1 MKQFFKVEITATKN
15 TDVYAA
21 AELTLSYKDF
31 RSTHTVW
38 LEDEYFD
45 TDDNNFATNVYLSA
59 VPTKA
64 QYNNPN
70 FDNLIQMSLDE
81 LFLNYKELAAH
92 IRNAVDQEKGFS
104 LEVPFS
110 EMAFDLEYILFDEIL
125 VELIKEDHEADRYK
139 QLVGYLAD
147 LITYNEQLSIEGVDY
162 LISMIRGKMPL
173 IEFNLFERN
182 NFEKVI
188 LALTTA
194 EIQKRYA

>member
-31 RSTHTVW
+31 RSMHTVW

-45 TDDNNFATNVYLSA
+45 TDDNNFTTNVYLSA

-81 LFLNYKELAAH
+81 LFLNYILNHTNSSFYKRSNPWYQRVWTFFWIFAW
-92 IRNAVDQEKGFS
+92 DEKG
-104 LEVPFS
+104 
-110 EMAFDLEYILFDEIL
+110 
-125 VELIKEDHEADRYK
+125 
-139 QLVGYLAD
+139 
-147 LITYNEQLSIEGVDY
+147 N
-162 LISMIRGKMPL
+162 
-173 IEFNLFERN
+173 
-182 NFEKVI
+182 
-188 LALTTA
+188 
-194 EIQKRYA
+194 

>member
-1 MKQFFKVEITATKN
+1 
-15 TDVYAA
+15 
-21 AELTLSYKDF
+21 
-31 RSTHTVW
+31 
-38 LEDEYFD
+38 
-45 TDDNNFATNVYLSA
+45 
-59 VPTKA
+59 
-64 QYNNPN
+64 
-70 FDNLIQMSLDE
+70 MSLDE

-92 IRNAVDQEKGFS
+92 IRNFVDQEKDFS

-110 EMAFDLEYILFDEIL
+110 EMAFDLKYILFDEIL

-139 QLVGYLAD
+139 QLVGYFAD
-147 LITYNEQLSIEGVDY
+147 LITYNVQLSIEGVDY

-173 IEFNLFERN
+173 IELNLLERN